1 MVLLLCLVLSEEF
14 DAMNDLVSLF
24 KRFKLNLENSLLEL
38 DVCMEVQPEFRR
50 PFGEAGFV
58 ISGWGSSESEMLSL
72 LLVLELDA

>member
-50 PFGEAGFV
+50 PLARPALLFQAGAAV
-58 ISGWGSSESEMLSL
+58 SQKCYLCY
-72 LLVLELDA
+72 